1 MAKKE
6 TVQIAA
12 GAAVGAIL
20 VPAVASQDQVV
31 IQNVGNW
38 GKASTLVGVV
48 GGVAAIAAAYMGS
61 KAGLKK
67 EATRNFVAGLG
78 GALLVGGLLKSG
90 ILPISAGSP
99 AFRSGQVV
107 RMGNGPA
114 PTLVTS
120 TLVRPAA
127 TL

>member
-12 GAAVGAIL
+12 GAAVGAL
-20 VPAVASQDQVV
+20 VVPAVSSMDQTV
-31 IQNVGNW
+31 IQNVGRW
-38 GKASTLVGVV
+38 GNASTLVGVA
-48 GGVAAIAAAYMGS
+48 GGALAIAAAYLGS

-90 ILPISAGSP
+90 SIPGLSAGAP
-99 AFRSGQVV
+99 VFSGQVV
-107 RMGNGPA
+107 RRANGPV

-127 TL
+127 SL

>member
-12 GAAVGAIL
+12 GAAVGALL
-20 VPAVASQDQVV
+20 VPAVSSMDQVV
-31 IQNVGNW
+31 IQGVGNW
-38 GKASTLVGVV
+38 GKASTLVGVA
-48 GGVAAIAAAYMGS
+48 GGALAVAAAYMGS

-90 ILPISAGSP
+90 VLPISAGTQFS
-99 AFRSGQVV
+99 SGQVV
-107 RMGNGPA
+107 RRGPVGPS

-120 TLVRPAA
+120 TLVRPASS
-127 TL
+127 L